1 MVFYIQEGDIFNIPQ
16 IRNYAHGCNCA
27 GAMGKGIALQ
37 FRKKYPQMYKQY
49 KTLCREGR
57 FGIGEIF
64 IYQYDDGVI
73 FNLGTQRTWKEK
85 VQLKHIEQSLY
96 KMLAYAQDRSIREIA
111 MPAIGAGLGGGS
123 WVDIKRA
130 INTISSEFPSV
141 DLYVVEN
148 YRNMKLN
155 ITYVRKHWE
164 EEDITFYMQFIGEY
178 AVRQVEIY
186 TEKAICLST
195 TTPVC
200 ENSILYDQSIDQLSL
215 SEKDIIPKD
224 EFDKIWESLKKTNH
238 GVGSLFERV
247 DQGTDLFD

>member
-1 MVFYIQEGDIFNIPQ
+1 
-16 IRNYAHGCNCA
+16 
-27 GAMGKGIALQ
+27 
-37 FRKKYPQMYKQY
+37 MYKQY

-224 EFDKIWESLKKTNH
+224 EFDKIWESLKKPNH
-238 GVGSLFERV
+238 GVGSLFRECGV
-247 DQGTDLFD
+247 LPQMT